1 MLSLTLDSLASV
13 ERMRGR
19 LEKATALQAE
29 GLRVCRDMGDV
40 WSAPFLLWN
49 MGAILLQRGQAGR
62 TLQLTA
68 SSARS
73 QRDFGVVLSAAEQVQ
88 FDRLTQE
95 ARACLSAE
103 AADAGWQA
111 GYALELDA
119 AIELALS
126 WVAVAAQEH

>member
-1 MLSLTLDSLASV
+1 V
-13 ERMRGR
+13 
-19 LEKATALQAE
+19 LQAE

-73 QRDFGVVLSAAEQVQ
+73 QHDVGVVLSPAEQAQ
-88 FDRLTQE
+88 FDRLTRE
-95 ARACLSAE
+95 ARSCLSAE
-103 AADAGWQA
+103 AADAEWLA
-111 GYALELDA
+111 GYSLGLDA

-126 WVAVAAQEH
+126 SVVEVARAH